1 MTRAGE
7 RIVKPGFEG
16 IAPRSAKEFEQC
28 WKKSSIRESLLQE
41 INHYD
46 ERHPIDQ
53 EDYQQFKLSR
63 ITQKAKGQ
71 RFESP
76 YTISY
81 LQQTRLCLSRG
92 ILRLIADPSLTL
104 TQLGG
109 NFLMALIIGSVFFDM
124 QPTTN
129 SFYGRGALLFFALL
143 LNAFGSALEV
153 SSAKIHMD
161 DNPNDLST
169 DPHTL

>member
-16 IAPRSAKEFEQC
+16 KSPRTAEEFEQC
-28 WKKSSIRESLLQE
+28 WKKSVIRESLLQD

-46 ERHPIDQ
+46 ERHPIDR
-53 EDYQQFKLSR
+53 EDYQKFKLSR
-63 ITQKAKGQ
+63 IAQKAKSLRLQ
-71 RFESP
+71 SP

-92 ILRLIADPSLTL
+92 IQRLIGDPSLTL

-109 NFLMALIIGSVFFDM
+109 NFLMSLIIGSVFFNL
-124 QPTTN
+124 QQTTN

-153 SSAKIHMD
+153 SF
-161 DNPNDLST
+161 N
-169 DPHTL
+169 